1 MTLLEIK
8 GIYLTPLKI
17 LTEKGI
23 NFITNT
29 RKNVKPKVMNFWD
42 CLMLKNNLFIET
54 IFDYMQDISQIES
67 FQHEVV

>member
-1 MTLLEIK
+1 M
-8 GIYLTPLKI
+8 

>member
-1 MTLLEIK
+1 M
-8 GIYLTPLKI
+8 
-17 LTEKGI
+17 
-23 NFITNT
+23 TNT

>member
-54 IFDYMQDISQIES
+54 IFDYIQDISQIES